1 MMIYQIDVVDLMST
15 MLFWFAVIVVV
26 ALVIG
31 AVIFFMKVYLITE
44 LFGGRR
50 QSVSWRQC
58 PYCGQFTPPE
68 SLFCKN
74 CGARLR

>member
-1 MMIYQIDVVDLMST
+1 MIIYQIEVADILST
-15 MLFWFAVIVVV
+15 MLFWFAVIVIV
-26 ALVIG
+26 ALVFGTI
-31 AVIFFMKVYLITE
+31 IFFLKVYLVTE

-58 PYCGQFTPPE
+58 QYCGQFTPPD